1 MVATNMKREKVGS
14 MENTSTMR
22 QAQSDIIDDFSQL
35 GEWLDKY
42 EYLVKLGKD
51 HDGLEER
58 YKTDDYAIAGCQ
70 SQVWILARKKNDR
83 LFLNADSDSLITK
96 GILALLLRVT
106 DGRTPDE
113 IADSDFFF
121 LNEIGLSTNLS
132 PARAN
137 GVNNIVGHIRR
148 LAEENR

>member
-1 MVATNMKREKVGS
+1 
-14 MENTSTMR
+14 MENTSTLR
-22 QAQSDIIDDFSQL
+22 QAQSDIIHDFSLL

-42 EYLVKLGKD
+42 EYLVKLGKE

-58 YKTDDYAIAGCQ
+58 YKTDEHAVAGCQ
-70 SQVWILARKKNDR
+70 SQLWIVAEKRNEK

-96 GILALLLRVT
+96 GILALLLRVAS
-106 DGRTPDE
+106 GRTPEE
-113 IADSDFFF
+113 IAGSDFFF
-121 LNEIGLSTNLS
+121 LNDIGLSTNLS

-137 GVNNIVGHIRR
+137 GVSNIVGHIRR

>member
-1 MVATNMKREKVGS
+1 
-14 MENTSTMR
+14 MENTPTMR
-22 QAQSDIIDDFSQL
+22 KAQSDIIHDFSQL
-35 GEWLDKY
+35 EEWLDKY
-42 EYLVKLGKD
+42 EYLVKLGKA
-51 HDGLEER
+51 HDGVEER
-58 YKTDDYAIAGCQ
+58 YKTDEYAISGCQ
-70 SQVWILARKKNDR
+70 SQVWIVAEKRNGR
-83 LFLNADSDSLITK
+83 LSLNADSDSFITK
-96 GILALLLRVT
+96 GILALLLKVA

-148 LAEENR
+148 LAEDNR